1 MSQASPLLTRHP
13 ADPPRGQVAPAS
25 PAAVRLT
32 RPGWRDP
39 RLLLGLVLISVSVA
53 LGSWVVGTAAR
64 TTPVWAA
71 REAIVPG
78 TELEAEDLEVREVR
92 LGAAAETYLPVEG
105 DAPTGLVVTRVVG
118 AGELLPRAAVVE
130 GAALDLRPVPVAP
143 TGALPSGLEAGATVD
158 LWHLPEA
165 SPAGTASG
173 TGGAPP
179 APRQLAAGLTVAEVS
194 RPTGT
199 FAVGS
204 GVTVQ
209 VLVPVEDLPD
219 VLAARSA
226 PGSVEVVLV
235 PGGGS

>member
-13 ADPPRGQVAPAS
+13 ADAPRGPAAPAS

-39 RLLLGLVLISVSVA
+39 RLLLGLVLIAASVA

-71 REAIVPG
+71 REAVVPG
-78 TELEAEDLEVREVR
+78 TELDADDLEVREVR
-92 LGAAAETYLPVEG
+92 LGAAAGTYLAVEG

-118 AGELLPRAAVVE
+118 AGELLPRAAVEE
-130 GAALDLRPVPVAP
+130 GAALDLRPVPVTP
-143 TGALPSGLEAGATVD
+143 QGALPSGLEAGATVD

-165 SPAGTASG
+165 SPAGASG
-173 TGGAPP
+173 TGDTPP

-199 FAVGS
+199 FAVGA